1 MKFSKEQKDIL
12 SRSGIKLRNLT
23 DEKIF
28 EIAERKVDEGSLS
41 DDQLVEFLT
50 VANAFYRAGRQIIG
64 DADYDFTF
72 LAELRARHPKHP
84 YLQTVEP
91 ETAFAG
97 KTVELPIR
105 MLSTEKAYSKKD
117 IEKWVARVE
126 KAAKELNKDFTQI
139 LFKVTPKL
147 DGFAAYDDGKRLY
160 TRGDGRRGT
169 DISRVLERGLS
180 VADSGKRG
188 LGAGEIV
195 VNRHYFDEVLAPY
208 FDNPRNFQASVIK
221 EKDLEEHADQAIK
234 DKAAVFYPFNI
245 LPSWQGTWQKLNE
258 EFDNIVKK
266 MWTSTDFDVDGLVIE
281 VLDSDLKELMGSTI
295 HHHRWQIAYKINAE
309 SAKVRILKV
318 TPNTSR
324 SGRVNPVAEFE
335 PTRLSGAMIQR
346 ATAHH
351 YKMVLE
357 KGIGP
362 GALIELTRSGEVIP
376 KIERVIE
383 QAQPEIPEHCPSCQS
398 ELVWDGDYLFCT
410 NRLECPAQIENSMEH
425 FFKML
430 GNVDLFGSS
439 TIKKLYENGV
449 RAVEDIYRLKVADFQ
464 SMGFGPKQSEN
475 LVAQLNRSRRERIE
489 DWRFLAAFGVIRLGR
504 GNCEKLLSHYQ
515 LEEIFKMS
523 KEDIAKIEGFA
534 EKTADAVVKGLRR
547 IKRHFTNIY
556 KLGFNL
562 ERTTHKD
569 DVVRDQKESSLSGMT
584 IVFTG
589 EMQHGTREEMEKEAK
604 NMGARIG
611 TSVTRNTSILVTGDR
626 VGATKT
632 KDAEEKGVRILS
644 EDNYLEMIGKLNQA
658 GHKLP

>member
-41 DDQLVEFLT
+41 DDQLIEFLT
-50 VANAFYRAGRQIIG
+50 VANAFYRAGRQIIS

-84 YLQTVEP
+84 YLQAVEP

-309 SAKVRILKV
+309 SAEVRILKV

-324 SGRVNPVAEFE
+324 SGRVNPVAEVE

-383 QAQPEIPEHCPSCQS
+383 QAQPEIPKHCPSCQS

-439 TIKKLYENGV
+439 TIKKLYENRV
-449 RAVEDIYRLKVADFQ
+449 RAVEDIYRLKVTDFK

-515 LEEIFKMS
+515 LEDIFKIS

-534 EKTADAVVKGLRR
+534 EKTADAVVEGLRR
-547 IKRHFTNIY
+547 IKRHFNNIY

-562 ERTTHKD
+562 ERTTRKD
-569 DVVRDQKESSLSGMT
+569 DVVRDQKESPLSGMT

-589 EMQHGTREEMEKEAK
+589 EMKHGTREEMEKEAK

-611 TSVTRNTSILVTGDR
+611 TSVTGNTSLLVTGDR
-626 VGATKT
+626 AGATKT